1 MAAAATTN
9 TRDLTAEI
17 SFLARALKAPTMRD
31 AMARL
36 AERARAESWTHK
48 GVPRGL
54 PCNARSPPENPT
66 AVKAESEP
74 RVFRPVNRWRTSTS
88 TTPAV

>member
-31 AMARL
+31 AMAP
-36 AERARAESWTHK
+36 AR
-48 GVPRGL
+48 
-54 PCNARSPPENPT
+54 
-66 AVKAESEP
+66 
-74 RVFRPVNRWRTSTS
+74 
-88 TTPAV
+88 